1 MKYRIILGLSAI
13 LFFTGCYNREY
24 ISRLD
29 EVEALLQNKPDSAL
43 TILKQFKREG
53 SQAEQAKYALLY
65 SAALDKNHLVKKHGA
80 IMHTARRI
88 YAINAELST
97 TGDVSS
103 YVQETN
109 REHCAFFSKLKK
121 S

>member
-65 SAALDKNHLVKKHGA
+65 SAALDKNHIKITDDSLIQKA
-80 IMHTARRI
+80 WSY
-88 YAINAELST
+88 YAHRPKT
-97 TGDVSS
+97 
-103 YVQETN
+103 
-109 REHCAFFSKLKK
+109 FFSSFYSELFPL
-121 S
+121 

>member
-65 SAALDKNHLVKKHGA
+65 SGA

-88 YAINAELST
+88 YAINAEPST

>member
-65 SAALDKNHLVKKHGA
+65 SAALDKNHIKITDDSLD
-80 IMHTARRI
+80 R
-88 YAINAELST
+88 
-97 TGDVSS
+97 
-103 YVQETN
+103 
-109 REHCAFFSKLKK
+109 K
-121 S
+121 SVV